1 MPQITAIEPQKKRK
15 NRFNIYL
22 DGQFAFGVDENAL
35 VKNRLKVGE
44 RLNNNQVENLIKETT
59 LGKLTDLA
67 LRFLSYRQRS
77 EKEIKV
83 YLTRKIA
90 QKENIKAKDAV
101 QSPQVS
107 AVLAKLKKYSYI
119 NDIEFAKWWI
129 TSRIKSRPMGRYLLK
144 QELRRKGISP
154 QIIES
159 LLTRVPSERK
169 LAINLIEKKIEKW
182 PKLSPPQFKKKVYA
196 YLLSRGFGWDV
207 VKETVAFLAKRE

>member
-44 RLNNNQVENLIKETT
+44 RLTNNQVANLIKETT

-119 NDIEFAKWWI
+119 NDTEFAKWWVA
-129 TSRIKSRPMGRYLLK
+129 SRIESHPMGKYLLK

-154 QIIES
+154 QIVES
-159 LLTRVPSERK
+159 ILLKVPDERK
-169 LAINLIEKKIEKW
+169 LAINLIEKKIKKW
-182 PKLSPPQFKKKVYA
+182 PKLPPLQFKKKAYA
-196 YLLSRGFGWDV
+196 FLLSRGFGWDV
-207 VKETVAFLAKRE
+207 AKETVAFLAKKG

>member
-44 RLNNNQVENLIKETT
+44 RLTNNQKDMLIRETT
-59 LGKLTDLA
+59 LGKLTDLV

-107 AVLAKLKKYSYI
+107 AVLAKLKRYNYV
-119 NDIEFAKWWI
+119 NDTEFAKWWVA
-129 TSRIKSRPMGRYLLK
+129 SRLQSHPMGKYLLK

-159 LLTRVPSERK
+159 ILEKVPSERK
-169 LAINLIEKKIEKW
+169 LAINLIEKKIKKW
-182 PKLSPPQFKKKVYA
+182 PKLSPVNFKKKVYA
-196 YLLSRGFGWDV
+196 HLLLRGFGWDTAR
-207 VKETVAFLAKRE
+207 ETVAFLTKKQ